1 VSAPG
6 GGAPTPGGRRAGWRR
21 PVWNVLT
28 NWAAFLVNVAIGLV
42 LSPYVVH
49 RLGGV
54 EYGVWVLLSS
64 LVGYLG
70 LLDLGARSA
79 VTKYVATLHAER
91 RHGDASLLVSTALV
105 LFGGLALVAV
115 GASALLALAVA
126 HLFTIPAPLVE
137 TARRALVLSGL
148 NVAVSL
154 VTGVFAG
161 TVVARQRFGALNAV
175 TIAVGVVR
183 AVAIVLT
190 LQAGGRLVGLA
201 AVHLGVSLAQG
212 ATTAWLGR
220 RVYPELAVAPRSW
233 TPGHLVRICRF
244 GMASWLLHAT
254 GFLVN
259 YADALVIGSFLPVGA
274 ITPFAIAANL
284 TDQVRAVIAGVSQP
298 VTPMAGALDGERAES
313 RIPGLLLDG
322 ARFATLAIAPIVV
335 TLEIR
340 GTSFIAQWMGAAYAR
355 DAGAVLAV
363 LGPAVW
369 AFAGF
374 QVLTAAMIG
383 LDRHRG
389 LVPIFAGE
397 ALANLLLS
405 VAWVGPYGI
414 VGVAWGTALPR
425 LLVSL
430 LVGPLYAR
438 RHAGVPV
445 LRYWE
450 WAVVRPAGAILP
462 FAAATLALET
472 WWPAST
478 LVALGGQILLALPAA
493 AAGAWLLGL
502 TPAERRLLARMLAV
516 PRIAWGGAS

>member
-1 VSAPG
+1 MSAPG
-6 GGAPTPGGRRAGWRR
+6 GSGPPPGARETGWWR

-28 NWAAFLVNVAIGLV
+28 NWAAFLVNVAIGLA

-91 RHGDASLLVSTALV
+91 RDEEAGLLVSTALV
-105 LFGGLALVAV
+105 LFGALALVAIA
-115 GASALLALAVA
+115 GSTLLALAVG

-137 TARRALVLSGL
+137 TARRALVLSGV

-161 TVVARQRFGALNAV
+161 TIVARQRFGALNAV
-175 TIAVGVVR
+175 AIAVGAAR
-183 AVAIVLT
+183 AAAIVLT
-190 LQAGGRLVGLA
+190 LEAGGRLIGLA
-201 AVHLGVSLAQG
+201 GVHLAVSLVQG
-212 ATTAWLGR
+212 TVTVWLSR

-233 TPGHLVRICRF
+233 TPSHLVRICRF
-244 GMASWLLHAT
+244 GMASWLLHTT
-254 GFLVN
+254 GFVVN

-313 RIPGLLLDG
+313 RIAGLLLDA
-322 ARFATLAIAPIVV
+322 ARFATLAIAPFVV
-335 TLEIR
+335 TLELR
-340 GTSFIAQWMGAAYAR
+340 GTSFIAMWMGAPYAR

-389 LVPIFAGE
+389 LVPIFVGE
-397 ALANLLLS
+397 AAGNLALS
-405 VAWVGPYGI
+405 VAWVGPHGI

-425 LLVSL
+425 LVVSL

-445 LRYWE
+445 RRYWE
-450 WAVVRPAGAILP
+450 WAVVRPAVAILP

-478 LVALGGQILLALPAA
+478 LVALFGQILLALPAA
-493 AAGAWLLGL
+493 AAGAWLVAL
-502 TPAERRLLARMLAV
+502 TPAERRLVGRMLAM
-516 PRIAWGGAS
+516 PSIAWGRA